1 MMQHDTPP
9 SSPPLWVLDPREAC
23 RRWLQQH
30 TQQAYAHHSIEQY
43 AAMTGAAADWLQRE
57 RGRSLLQAH
66 AGDVDALLS
75 NLRGRGG
82 KAASVATTKRY
93 VAILRLVLGH
103 LHELGLRADDP
114 SEHLTHPAAR
124 HDLRRQVPRFL
135 SPSQVTRYIDWVLA
149 QPRPH
154 WGDVRDAAL
163 RLLYLATGITVHES
177 RQLLIHDLLP
187 DDVPQP
193 QVRIRAVSPVLARS
207 IPLPPWCC
215 PVLREWLHAHAPLA
229 LTPAL
234 AFPAR
239 QRSPVLAHQGSRAQP
254 YPISTSEI
262 YDTIR
267 PAMLAAGFDDEQRGP
282 QTLRNTYAV
291 EQLAQGVPMDVLQR
305 HMGLHTPWS
314 IDVLRRELHRSRE

>member
-1 MMQHDTPP
+1 MDTPNTLNA
-9 SSPPLWVLDPREAC
+9 PPLWELNPREAC
-23 RRWLQQH
+23 RRWLRH
-30 TQQAYAHHSIEQY
+30 HEHLAYAPHSIEQY

-75 NLRGRGG
+75 SLRGRGG
-82 KAASVATTKRY
+82 KTASVATTKRY
-93 VAILRLVLGH
+93 VAVLRLVLSH
-103 LHELGLRADDP
+103 LHTLGLRSDDP
-114 SEHLTHPAAR
+114 STSLTHPAAR
-124 HDLRRQVPRFL
+124 HDLRRQAPRFL
-135 SPSQVTRYIDWVLA
+135 SPDQVTRYIDWVLA

-163 RLLYLATGITVHES
+163 RLLYLATGITVQES
-177 RQLLIHDLLP
+177 RQLLIHDVLP
-187 DDVPQP
+187 DDVPEP
-193 QVRIRAVSPVLARS
+193 QVRIRAVSSVLARS

-215 PVLREWLHAHAPLA
+215 PVLREWQHAHAQLA
-229 LTPAL
+229 LEPAL

-239 QRSPVLAHQGSRAQP
+239 QRSPVLAHHGSRARP

-267 PAMLAAGFDDEQRGP
+267 PAMLAAGFDDEQQGP

-291 EQLAQGVPMDVLQR
+291 TALALDVPMEVLQR
-305 HMGLHTPWS
+305 RMGLHTPWS
-314 IDVLRRELHRSRE
+314 LDVLKRELKRSRE